1 MSLIKI
7 FCLQILRRNEDGD
20 PSQGLFHTLTVHAKH
35 LNIRK
40 VLYKGL
46 ANCEAPSKP
55 DVQPGPPV
63 SSDVEKNY
71 PPVPRNQVDHI
82 NATVGML
89 LSYKVPEVCN

>member
-1 MSLIKI
+1 M
-7 FCLQILRRNEDGD
+7 LRRNEDGD
-20 PSQGLFHTLTVHAKH
+20 PSLGLINALSVHAKH

-46 ANCEAPSKP
+46 ANCEKQDPQPAPPISP
-55 DVQPGPPV
+55 EVD
-63 SSDVEKNY
+63 KNY

-89 LSYKVPEVCN
+89 LSYKVPEVSICITFL